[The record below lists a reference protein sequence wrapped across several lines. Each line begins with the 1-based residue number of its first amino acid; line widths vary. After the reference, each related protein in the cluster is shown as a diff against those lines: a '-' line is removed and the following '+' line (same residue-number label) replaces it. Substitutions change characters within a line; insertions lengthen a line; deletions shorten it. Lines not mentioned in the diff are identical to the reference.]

1 LYAFIVFRL
10 VSYHSD
16 VEVAQ
21 KVTQLLREDGI
32 VLLKHV
38 GAIVKRKIKKYRIQ
52 CILLVIVY
60 ILLLMSTGVLEKGA
74 LLQNGKL

>member
-1 LYAFIVFRL
+1 ML
-10 VSYHSD
+10 
-16 VEVAQ
+16 
-21 KVTQLLREDGI
+21 KQLI

-60 ILLLMSTGVLEKGA
+60 IFILMSTGVPEKGA
-74 LLQNGKL
+74 LLQNGKM